1 MNSSKKDKVFKKRKE
16 LEKKLKHKVDELSIK
31 DKENLQA
38 IAIKYDKDSKKAP
51 AIIASGKGKIAEDIL
66 QLAEENKIPMMQ
78 DKKLSKLLSSIKINA
93 EIPAHLFKIV
103 AEVLAFIFYI
113 EKMSKKRSSIRGKFR
128 RVKK

>member
-103 AEVLAFIFYI
+103 AQVLAFIFYI
-113 EKMSKKRSSIRGKFR
+113 EKMTKKRSSIRGKFR

>member
-113 EKMSKKRSSIRGKFR
+113 EKMTKKRSSIRGKFR